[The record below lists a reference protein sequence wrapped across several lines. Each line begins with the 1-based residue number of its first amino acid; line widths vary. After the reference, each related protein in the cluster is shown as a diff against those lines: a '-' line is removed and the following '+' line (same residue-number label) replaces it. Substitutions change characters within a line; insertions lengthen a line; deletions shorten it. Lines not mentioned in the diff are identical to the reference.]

1 MGKFAKEVYKNKR
14 MKTQILDRNL
24 NVISEDDVKVN
35 PHVRVTYARAKYF
48 EHTSTLPKS
57 DVVSVSTTFK
67 S

>member
-1 MGKFAKEVYKNKR
+1 

-24 NVISEDDVKVN
+24 NVISEDDVKVI

-48 EHTSTLPKS
+48 EHTGTLPKS
-57 DVVSVSTTFK
+57 DVVSVSTIFK